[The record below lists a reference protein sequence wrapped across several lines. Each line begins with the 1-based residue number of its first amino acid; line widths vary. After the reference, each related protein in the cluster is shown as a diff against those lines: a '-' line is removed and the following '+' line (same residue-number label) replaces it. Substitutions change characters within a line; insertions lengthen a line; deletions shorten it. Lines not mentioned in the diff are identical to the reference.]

1 MSDIKD
7 IGLKIEAI
15 TEALKVINTVNHT
28 DLHLDQKHI
37 YMLNFIII
45 DLSDHLDDLATRAA
59 EHVSLHSEEFNNVL
73 DALQYAGSKIT
84 GDVDHEN

>member
-15 TEALKVINTVNHT
+15 TEALKFINTVNHT
-28 DLHLDQKHI
+28 DLHLDHKHI
-37 YMLNFIII
+37 YMLNFLII
-45 DLSDHLDDLATRAA
+45 DLSDHLDDLAKLAS
-59 EHVSLHSEEFNNVL
+59 EHVSVL
-73 DALQYAGSKIT
+73 AALQYAGSKIT

>member
-15 TEALKVINTVNHT
+15 TEALRVINTVNHT

-45 DLSDHLDDLATRAA
+45 DLSDHLDDLAKIAS
-59 EHVSLHSEEFNNVL
+59 EHANVL
-73 DALQYAGSKIT
+73 ATLKYAGSKIT
-84 GDVDHEN
+84 GDVDHES